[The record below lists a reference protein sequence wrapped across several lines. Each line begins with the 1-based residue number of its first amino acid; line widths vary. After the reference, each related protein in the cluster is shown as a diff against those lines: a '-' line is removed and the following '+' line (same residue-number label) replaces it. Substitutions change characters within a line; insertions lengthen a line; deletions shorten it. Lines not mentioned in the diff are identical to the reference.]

1 MSLRQFSAVTR
12 LALKNMMRWRW
23 RLATIFFLVAGSFSL
38 FVLYSSMLSVSAQI
52 GVAQT
57 ESLTLPYDLM
67 VIVDEGKPI
76 LKAEE
81 LPIPRFRRDILE
93 VGEEAVA
100 ITAFTPMGKQE
111 LLGITSDSYFYNK
124 NTEVV
129 EGQWLSNPGDMIVP
143 QELAVQYQLQ
153 IGDQIPAYTVYKEGR
168 QRKAEFTL
176 VGFFTPSYQLA
187 QPLILEHDAKE
198 LMLLPQANRYM
209 IEYDR
214 DEAELIHLIEWMKSA
229 YPDETFLYSTVTY
242 DMGNELLQQIFQPGQ
257 WLLVLIFLFM
267 GIGVLTV
274 SLITFLER
282 RRELAVMKSI
292 GVSNI
297 QIVYALALEQGTA
310 GIVGVLT
317 GILIIFQLGS
327 RISWFSQV
335 LPEKLYLYI
344 GQGALFTLL
353 VMIAG
358 ISFPTILAKVAT
370 VNQLLFARN
379 IPIVNTHIDHLA
391 KPTGWI
397 LFREMQENLHFLK
410 FDMVDGRLE
419 GVLLKAVG
427 DPVKQGEV
435 IATQEMYFGL
445 RYHEW
450 KSPCDGVVA
459 EYNPNSG
466 HMGILPDDPNTP
478 HYPYPEHFV
487 QDEIHH
493 QKQME
498 AGRAKARA
506 EKEISEIGFNE
517 K

>member
-1 MSLRQFSAVTR
+1 MSLRQLSAVTR
-12 LALKNMMRWRW
+12 LALKNMVRWRW

-57 ESLTLPYDLM
+57 NAINLPYDLM
-67 VIVDEGKPI
+67 VLVEDGAPI
-76 LKAEE
+76 LPEPD
-81 LPIPRFRRDILE
+81 LPIPRFRREILE
-93 VGEEAVA
+93 IGEEAVA
-100 ITAFTPMGKQE
+100 ISAFTPMGKQE
-111 LLGITSDSYFYNK
+111 ILGIQPDSYFYNK
-124 NTEVV
+124 NAEVIQ
-129 EGQWLSNPGDMIVP
+129 GQWLKKSGDLVLP
-143 QELAVQYQLQ
+143 NELAQRYQIQ
-153 IGDQIPAYTVYKEGR
+153 VGDKIPVYTVFSEGL
-168 QRKAEFTL
+168 QLKAEFTL
-176 VGFFTPSYQLA
+176 VGIFEPDYQLA
-187 QPLILEHDAKE
+187 QPLILKQDALQ
-198 LMLLPQANRYM
+198 LMLRPQANRFM

-214 DEAELIHLIEWMKSA
+214 SEAELIHLVEWMKTA
-229 YPDETFLYSTVTY
+229 YPKGTFLYSTVTY
-242 DMGNELLQQIFQPGQ
+242 EMANNVLKQIFQPGQ
-257 WLLVLIFLFM
+257 WLLVLIFMFM

-292 GVSNI
+292 GVSNV

-310 GIVGVLT
+310 GVIGVLT
-317 GILIIFQLGS
+317 GVLIVFQLGQQ
-327 RISWFSQV
+327 ISWFSQV
-335 LPEKLYLYI
+335 TMSDLYLYM
-344 GQGALFTLL
+344 GQGALFTLIVL
-353 VMIAG
+353 VAG

-397 LFREMQENLHFLK
+397 LYREMQENLHFLR

-427 DPVKQGEV
+427 DQVKQGEV

-459 EYNPNSG
+459 EYNANSG
-466 HMGILPDDPNTP
+466 HMGILPEDPNTP
-478 HYPYPEHFV
+478 HFPYPEHFV

-506 EKEISEIGFNE
+506 EKEITEIGFNE